1 MPHLNVIH
9 ENVVY
14 FQKKKK
20 KKGLFSVIFYF
31 FHILDYLAA
40 NTAQLLHPKE
50 KIRSNI

>member
-1 MPHLNVIH
+1 MLYMKMWCIS
-9 ENVVY
+9 
-14 FQKKKK
+14 KKRKKEEK
-20 KKGLFSVIFYF
+20 KKGLFSIIFYF